1 MELIYVVCFTSFL
14 LGATSYIIARYWITP
29 IWKYHRLRIRITE
42 TLAGLA
48 PESADNLAA
57 PAPDS
62 SRKASADA
70 MDSPLTNKALKIRV
84 RKYAVALSD
93 HYVLELPHW
102 YRLVLFQ
109 RQEKCEDA
117 VKEMMKLAN
126 LSDPVQVAGKIRLIR
141 ELLHLK

>member
-29 IWKYHRLRIRITE
+29 IWKYHRLRIRITD
-42 TLAGLA
+42 TLGALA
-48 PESADNLAA
+48 PASPGSADD
-57 PAPDS
+57 PVS
-62 SRKASADA
+62 SRKAAGDA
-70 MDSPLTNKALKIRV
+70 MNPPLTDKALKIRV

-126 LSDPVQVAGKIRLIR
+126 LSDPVQVAGNIRLIR